1 MKVMKK
7 AFALILTLIMA
18 CTMYLPVMAAGNHT
32 LTINSDT
39 SGHTYQAYQVFAG
52 NYFEGVLSNVTWGT
66 GVNGDSLLAA
76 LKADETVGSYFADAE
91 NAADVAEVM
100 SHEGSPFT
108 DNSTLLDAF
117 ANVVSGYLN
126 GAPATSGDPSG
137 SADTGFVYT
146 ISNLA
151 DGYYFVNEA
160 EMGNDDNNAYTKFML
175 QVIGDTTVNAKADV
189 PSIDKKIDGDHDSD
203 DNTNGDVSEN
213 NGAVGDSVPYKVT
226 SSVPD
231 MDGYE
236 KYFFVVTDTLSEG
249 LTFNNDV
256 AIQIGAET
264 LTPDVDYTVETSADG
279 QTVTITLKNFIQ
291 YKDQEGD
298 SILITYSAT
307 IDEDAVIGT
316 EGNKNSVDLIYSNNP
331 NVNPGGDPDNPDKP
345 GPDSPTGTTPEKET
359 YTYVTGIEL
368 KKVDP
373 EGNAL
378 TGAKFRITGD
388 KLNIVLVNEE
398 IFRESENGTYYRLKD
413 GTYTTTPPVI
423 SDDESDTSH
432 LYDSTT
438 TKYEK
443 VEVVN
448 KETSK
453 EKISTE
459 GYVNT
464 NGILTFKGLSAGE
477 YTITELVSPDGYNLL
492 DNPISITISWSA
504 PQAPGGDCSWTVN
517 PESGATVDNGIIK
530 ITVENEKGSTLPE
543 TGGIGT
549 TIFYIIGIC
558 LMLGAGVLLVVK
570 IRMSGKNR

>member
-1 MKVMKK
+1 M
-7 AFALILTLIMA
+7 
-18 CTMYLPVMAAGNHT
+18 
-32 LTINSDT
+32 
-39 SGHTYQAYQVFAG
+39 
-52 NYFEGVLSNVTWGT
+52 
-66 GVNGDSLLAA
+66 
-76 LKADETVGSYFADAE
+76 
-91 NAADVAEVM
+91 
-100 SHEGSPFT
+100 
-108 DNSTLLDAF
+108 
-117 ANVVSGYLN
+117 
-126 GAPATSGDPSG
+126 
-137 SADTGFVYT
+137 
-146 ISNLA
+146 
-151 DGYYFVNEA
+151 
-160 EMGNDDNNAYTKFML
+160 
-175 QVIGDTTVNAKADV
+175 
-189 PSIDKKIDGDHDSD
+189 
-203 DNTNGDVSEN
+203 
-213 NGAVGDSVPYKVT
+213 
-226 SSVPD
+226 
-231 MDGYE
+231 
-236 KYFFVVTDTLSEG
+236 
-249 LTFNNDV
+249 
-256 AIQIGAET
+256 
-264 LTPDVDYTVETSADG
+264 
-279 QTVTITLKNFIQ
+279 
-291 YKDQEGD
+291 
-298 SILITYSAT
+298 
-307 IDEDAVIGT
+307 
-316 EGNKNSVDLIYSNNP
+316 
-331 NVNPGGDPDNPDKP
+331 
-345 GPDSPTGTTPEKET
+345 
-359 YTYVTGIEL
+359 TGIEL